1 MAELVVALG
10 DIVEINR
17 VQVQNIA
24 GLNEFPAAVVI
35 NQQAGDALYLIKLLR
50 ILQNVRPINVD
61 TPKIAD
67 GKIASAESPCIG
79 TPIAAVAKRLKVQ
92 EHVVVGRF
100 RRRNGNLS
108 SVLKKKKKKKGVSP
122 PLALA
127 PKPEINH
134 GRSKLLAIVLHA
146 IREHASGRDA
156 VANQVNSCQ
165 ALIIAP
171 KETPKAS
178 NLARSSAK

>member
-17 VQVQNIA
+17 VQVQSIA

-92 EHVVVGRF
+92 EHVVVERF

-108 SVLKKKKKKKGVSP
+108 PVLKKKKKKGVSP
-122 PLALA
+122 SLALA

-171 KETPKAS
+171 EETPKAS
-178 NLARSSAK
+178 NLARRSTK